1 MGYNDSRSQ
10 LFRICLMHKINAS
23 IVIPSHR
30 SDTSS
35 VRRLISTIDLFL
47 QHGFEVV
54 LADNSGSLK
63 KAEQLRSEFLN
74 DIIFAETEVDCK
86 ALDNFFAGFS
96 AATGKYVLFVTD
108 DDIFLPTGVQAL
120 AHAIEHSTGT
130 GYEGFCAPVVRY
142 AQESTTVAN
151 TPDLTSS
158 NSTDNLIAW
167 ATCDGAVNFYSC
179 YSQTIWQRYFR
190 FVQQHPVKL
199 AHHDQFLRFFIADVG
214 NIACLNGAWLAYDG
228 SNWSDGQTMY
238 NTFEGYY
245 LKAGFDGRMYYAEPL
260 WEAIEGILC
269 QFKLD
274 ELAGRKVQQ
283 AFISHWWD
291 SRFEIFKQVIA
302 ANRHAM
308 PPAAWQLL
316 EPLINYLD
324 SSNHIDAYQILQFL
338 SQFMV
343 GIYGND
349 GGLQHFWLHQATA
362 SLTVPK

>member
-1 MGYNDSRSQ
+1 
-10 LFRICLMHKINAS
+10 MHKINAS

-35 VRRLISTIDLFL
+35 IRRLISTIDLFL

-190 FVQQHPVKL
+190 FVKQHPVKL